1 MAMHLLYC
9 DESNMEDRPGD
20 FLIYAGIAI
29 DGTRAMDL
37 SREID
42 AIRAN
47 LNVPREYRLK
57 FNPGPEGFSHEQF
70 IELKRQVIDATVRHG
85 VKLLCYLVLHDI
97 ATNPDEARR
106 NGINTVCFHFDCLL
120 NRLNETGLVLIDRFN
135 DAGNQIEAH
144 LAEKFSV
151 GLVGMPYAAEVPMRR
166 IVGYHYSAIGQ
177 SHFTSLIDVIV
188 GSFRFAINA
197 HCRNVQQHRQST
209 NNILRAISP
218 LFVRNNAGGAVSE
231 LGLIFSP
238 KIIRVSGYRSKYQDL
253 KDFLEA
259 AGIPTEQ
266 QITDQRMY

>member
-1 MAMHLLYC
+1 MHILYC
-9 DESNMEDRPGD
+9 DESNMEDRAGD

-29 DGTRAMDL
+29 DGERAMDL

-42 AIRAN
+42 NIRTR

-57 FNPGPEGFSHEQF
+57 FNPGPESFTHEKF
-70 IELKRQVIDATVRHG
+70 IELKRQVIEASTRHG
-85 VKLLCYLVLHDI
+85 VRLLAYLVLHNI

-120 NRLNETGLVLIDRFN
+120 NRLNDTGLVLIDRFN

-144 LAEKFSV
+144 LAEKFSI
-151 GLVGMPYAAEVPMRR
+151 GLVGMPYAAEIPMRR
-166 IVGYHYSAIGQ
+166 IVGYHYSAIRQ
-177 SHFTSLIDVIV
+177 SHFASLVDVIV

-197 HCRNVQQHRQST
+197 HCRNIQQNHQSAI
-209 NNILRAISP
+209 NILQAISP
-218 LFVRNNAGGAVSE
+218 LFVRNSAGNEVSE

-238 KIIRVSGYRSKYQDL
+238 KTIRAAGYRAQYQGL

-266 QITDQRMY
+266 QITDQRTY